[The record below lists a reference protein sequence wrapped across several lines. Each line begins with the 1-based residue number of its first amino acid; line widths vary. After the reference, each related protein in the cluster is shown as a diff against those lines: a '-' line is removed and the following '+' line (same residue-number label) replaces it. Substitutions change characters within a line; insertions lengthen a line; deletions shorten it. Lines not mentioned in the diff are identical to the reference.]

1 LLQTVLNPQSYNH
14 SLYAIPPFVA
24 AIVVLLLG
32 VVVLVR
38 EQNSRAARQYF
49 IHVSTCVVWLLSYSA
64 MYRSAVP
71 EVALWWAR
79 VALIGIV
86 FFHIAVL
93 HFGAVMLGREHRA
106 RWLIRAGWAGSAVF
120 LWLGLIR
127 GDLFSEVQAHFWG
140 FYPRYNAL
148 GAAFTVFFFTYIFL
162 GTRMLIVTYR
172 RAKPGSNLHRRVRG
186 FLAGF
191 AVGGF
196 AAVDFLPAFGVS
208 VYPIGYAAITVHF
221 FIAAYVT
228 WRYRLV
234 DVTPEVATQEIVAT
248 MTDALIVLD
257 AEKNI
262 RFVNPAAT
270 QMFGIDPLLA
280 TGMSLSEVLTDESAA
295 RKIMELMDAKPSGN
309 REISY
314 RTAGNSLR
322 ALEISA
328 APVHD
333 RFNRPVAHVCIFHDI
348 SEQKRVH
355 EELELRVQE
364 RTLEL
369 AVARDQALDA
379 SRTKSAFLA
388 NMSHELRTPLGAI
401 IGYSEILQEEMD
413 PEADAP
419 VLKDLERIRQ
429 SGLHLLSLVN
439 MVLDLSKIEA
449 GKMEL
454 VYDDFM
460 IAPMLWSVAD
470 TLRPL
475 AEKRGNALYIEHSQD
490 IGSMWADQ
498 TKVQQTLL
506 NIGSNACKFTENGEI
521 RIHVRRDQSDGAE
534 WIEFAISDTGIG
546 MSEGELARVFRE
558 FTQAELLT
566 SRKYGGTGLG
576 LTISKR
582 FCELMDG
589 DIVATS
595 DPGEGSVFT
604 VRLPAYNRYEKR
616 GRARSD
622 AAEQ

>member
-1 LLQTVLNPQSYNH
+1 LLQTLLSPQSYSHN
-14 SLYAIPPFVA
+14 LYALPPFIA

-32 VVVLVR
+32 VAVFAR

-49 IHVSTCVVWLLSYSA
+49 IHVGTCVVWLLGYSA

-79 VALIGIV
+79 VGLIGV
-86 FFHIAVL
+86 AFFHIAVL

-106 RWLIRAGWAGSAVF
+106 RWLIRAGWLGSALF
-120 LWLGLIR
+120 LWIGWTRTGI
-127 GDLFSEVQAHFWG
+127 FSEVHRYFWG
-140 FYPRYNAL
+140 YYPQYNVL
-148 GAAFTVFFFTYIFL
+148 GVAFTVFFFTYIFL
-162 GTRMLIVTYR
+162 GANMLVSAYR

-196 AAVDFLPAFGVS
+196 AAVDFLPAFGIS
-208 VYPIGYAAITVHF
+208 IYPFGYAAITVHF

-228 WRYRLV
+228 WRYRLI

-248 MTDALIVLD
+248 MTDALVVLD
-257 AEKNI
+257 TEKNI

-270 QMFGIDPLLA
+270 QMFGIDPVLA
-280 TGMSLSEVLTDESAA
+280 TGMPLSEVLTDESAA
-295 RKIMELMDAKPSGN
+295 RKIMALLDHEALRN
-309 REISY
+309 HEISY
-314 RTAGNSLR
+314 RTAGNSMRVLS
-322 ALEISA
+322 ISA

-348 SEQKRVH
+348 TEQKRIH
-355 EELELRVQE
+355 EELELRVE
-364 RTLEL
+364 GRTLEL
-369 AVARDQALDA
+369 AIARDQALDA

-401 IGYSEILQEEMD
+401 IGYAEILQEEMD

-419 VLKDLERIRQ
+419 VLQDLERIRQ

-454 VYDDFM
+454 VYDDFT

-475 AEKRGNALYIEHSQD
+475 AEKRGNTLHIDHPSD

-521 RIHVRRDQSDGAE
+521 HIRVRRKDGDGRE
-534 WIEFAISDTGIG
+534 WIEFVVSDTGIG
-546 MSEGELARVFRE
+546 MSRSELDRVFRE

-576 LTISKR
+576 LSISKR

-589 DIVATS
+589 NITVNS
-595 DPGEGSVFT
+595 DPGRGSVFV
-604 VRLPAYNRYEKR
+604 VRLPARNHYDHGSRH
-616 GRARSD
+616 GRD
-622 AAEQ
+622 TAEP